1 LFFNLLGYPT
11 HFGQVECIKLVA
23 SPNFTEKRIGY
34 LGLSQLMD
42 ESTDI
47 LMMVTNQ
54 IKKDLNEKGNNFVI
68 ALGLTAIAEISTEH
82 MCRELYPE
90 VKRLMKSTSS
100 YIKQKAILAAIRTIK
115 NIPDTI
121 EDFLEIIDQIIYDKS
136 QAVIMATVT
145 LMVEILRVDES
156 YAKAFRK
163 YVSTLVRTLKNL
175 LMSGYDPQYEIGGV
189 KDPFLQVKILQL
201 LKKLGEKNSEAS
213 DEMSDILAQIATN
226 TE

>member
-1 LFFNLLGYPT
+1 LLFFNLLGYPT

-90 VKRLMKSTSS
+90 VKRLMKNASNS
-100 YIKQKAILAAIRTIK
+100 YIKQKAVLAAIRTVK
-115 NIPDTI
+115 NIPDVI
-121 EDFLEIIDQIIYDKS
+121 EDFLDIID
-136 QAVIMATVT
+136 
-145 LMVEILRVDES
+145 
-156 YAKAFRK
+156 
-163 YVSTLVRTLKNL
+163 
-175 LMSGYDPQYEIGGV
+175 
-189 KDPFLQVKILQL
+189 
-201 LKKLGEKNSEAS
+201 
-213 DEMSDILAQIATN
+213 
-226 TE
+226 

>member
-1 LFFNLLGYPT
+1 MLGYPT

-54 IKKDLNEKGNNFVI
+54 IKKDLNDKGNNLII

-90 VKRLMKSTSS
+90 VKRLMKSAATS
-100 YIKQKAILAAIRTIK
+100 YIK
-115 NIPDTI
+115 
-121 EDFLEIIDQIIYDKS
+121 
-136 QAVIMATVT
+136 
-145 LMVEILRVDES
+145 
-156 YAKAFRK
+156 
-163 YVSTLVRTLKNL
+163 
-175 LMSGYDPQYEIGGV
+175 
-189 KDPFLQVKILQL
+189 
-201 LKKLGEKNSEAS
+201 
-213 DEMSDILAQIATN
+213 
-226 TE
+226 

>member
-1 LFFNLLGYPT
+1 MLFFNLLGYPT

-90 VKRLMKSTSS
+90 VKRLMKNASNS
-100 YIKQKAILAAIRTIK
+100 YIKQKAVLAAIRTVK
-115 NIPDTI
+115 NIPDVI
-121 EDFLEIIDQIIYDKS
+121 EDFLDIID
-136 QAVIMATVT
+136 
-145 LMVEILRVDES
+145 
-156 YAKAFRK
+156 
-163 YVSTLVRTLKNL
+163 
-175 LMSGYDPQYEIGGV
+175 
-189 KDPFLQVKILQL
+189 
-201 LKKLGEKNSEAS
+201 
-213 DEMSDILAQIATN
+213 
-226 TE
+226 